1 MRAPGELLVRRL
13 GAVVLYSS
21 RQKGIG
27 MTPGGQSA
35 EIVRFSTYEVHLR
48 SGELYRGGHK
58 VRLQDLPFQVLA
70 MLLEHPQEVVA
81 RKDLQKRLWPADT
94 FVDFDHSL
102 NTAIKKL
109 RQALCDDRKNPRF
122 IETLPKRGYRFIG
135 TVQQPAKPASSAP
148 PPSPSVS
155 PANAKTA
162 AATSW
167 VGRVAR
173 LTTEGKPAFVLVS
186 ADEESAAER
195 EKLDAAND
203 DVGLSLLIAAQK
215 VFLVHKGT
223 PVRILEVQETSSRC
237 LVRILE
243 GEHYGKTALVP
254 LRCFTERAS

>member
-1 MRAPGELLVRRL
+1 MKPG
-13 GAVVLYSS
+13 S
-21 RQKGIG
+21 
-27 MTPGGQSA
+27 QST
-35 EIVRFSTYEVHLR
+35 EVVRFNAYEVHLR
-48 SGELYRGGHK
+48 AGELYRSGHK
-58 VRLQDLPFQVLA
+58 IRLQDQPFRVLV
-70 MLLEHPQEVVA
+70 MLLEHPGEVVA
-81 RKDLQKRLWPADT
+81 RNDLQKRLWPEDT

-109 RQALCDDRKNPRF
+109 RLALCDDRKSPRF

-135 TVQQPAKPASSAP
+135 TVEPSPKHKPPSSAP
-148 PPSPSVS
+148 PPTPSLS
-155 PANAKTA
+155 LPDPEA
-162 AATSW
+162 ASSW

-173 LTTEGKPAFVLVS
+173 ISTEGKRTYVLV
-186 ADEESAAER
+186 AVDEESAVER

-237 LVRILE
+237 LVRILD

-254 LRCFTERAS
+254 LRCFTELAS